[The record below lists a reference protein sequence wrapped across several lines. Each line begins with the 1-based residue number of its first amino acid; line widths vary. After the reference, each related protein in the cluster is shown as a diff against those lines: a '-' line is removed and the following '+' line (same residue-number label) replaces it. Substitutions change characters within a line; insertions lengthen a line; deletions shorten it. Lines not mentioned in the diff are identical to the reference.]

1 MKMSKKFLVVFL
13 TFFTIVLSGFASAT
27 TQEVIAADELI
38 ESSGFELEDLEIKQL
53 AFFIDENVDGYNL
66 QELQNLILV
75 QKDRQL
81 KAHNLAQ
88 NARMLNWP
96 ENSKPVKFAKIEW
109 HNSQLKIDFYQNEY
123 DKKYESSEE
132 KKWAEKEGEYYI
144 ATKTWRYMKSLGW
157 NDYVCAGIMGNLMT
171 ETGGQ
176 TLYIKPN
183 ASGNGYYGI
192 CQWNSAYKNDV
203 WGADLQGQLNYLG
216 KSIKYQIDTYGYA
229 YRPNFNFNSFLELNN
244 EKDAALAFAKCY
256 ERCGSGSYNVR
267 QNNAT
272 FAYNYFVN

>member
-1 MKMSKKFLVVFL
+1 MSKKFLVVFL
-13 TFFTIVLSGFASAT
+13 TLTTILFTCSAFSETASA
-27 TQEVIAADELI
+27 
-38 ESSGFELEDLEIKQL
+38 EDLIQNSGLELKEDFEVKKL
-53 AFFIDENVDGYNL
+53 EYFIDENIDSYSL
-66 QELQNLILV
+66 EDLQNLILI

-81 KAHNLAQ
+81 KAHQLAQ
-88 NARMLNWP
+88 NARALNWP
-96 ENSKPVKFAKIEW
+96 ETSKPVIFAKTEW
-109 HNSQLKIDFYQNEY
+109 NNSQLKIDYYQNEY
-123 DKKYESSEE
+123 NIKYENSEQR
-132 KKWAEKEGEYYI
+132 KWEIKEGEYYI

-229 YRPNFNFNSFLELNN
+229 YKPNFNFNSFLKLNN
-244 EKDAALAFAKCY
+244 EKDAALVFAKCY
-256 ERCGSGSYNVR
+256 ERCGSSSYWVR
-267 QNNAT
+267 QQNAT
-272 FAYNYFVN
+272 IAYNYFVN

>member
-1 MKMSKKFLVVFL
+1 MSKKILVVIL
-13 TFFTIVLSGFASAT
+13 TLTTILFTGSAFSKTASA
-27 TQEVIAADELI
+27 EELI
-38 ESSGFELEDLEIKQL
+38 QNSGLELNEDFKVEKLEY
-53 AFFIDENVDGYNL
+53 FIDENIDNYSL
-66 QELQNLILV
+66 EDLQNLILV

-81 KAHNLAQ
+81 KAHQLAQ
-88 NARMLNWP
+88 NARALNWP
-96 ENSKPVKFAKIEW
+96 ETSKPIIFAKTEW
-109 HNSQLKIDFYQNEY
+109 NNSQLKIDYYQNKY
-123 DKKYESSEE
+123 DIKYENSEQR
-132 KKWAEKEGEYYI
+132 KWEIKEGEYYI

-216 KSIKYQIDTYGYA
+216 KSIKYQIDTYGYV
-229 YRPNFNFNSFLELNN
+229 YKQNFNFDSFLKLNN

-256 ERCGSGSYNVR
+256 ERCGSGSYWVR
-267 QNNAT
+267 QQNAII
-272 FAYNYFVN
+272 AYNYFVN

>member
-1 MKMSKKFLVVFL
+1 MSKKILVVIL
-13 TFFTIVLSGFASAT
+13 TLTTILFTGSAFNKTASA
-27 TQEVIAADELI
+27 EELI
-38 ESSGFELEDLEIKQL
+38 QNSGLELNEDFKVEKLEY
-53 AFFIDENVDGYNL
+53 FIDENIDNYSL
-66 QELQNLILV
+66 EDLQNLILV

-81 KAHNLAQ
+81 KAHQLAQ
-88 NARMLNWP
+88 NARALNWP
-96 ENSKPVKFAKIEW
+96 ETSKPIIFAKTEW
-109 HNSQLKIDFYQNEY
+109 NNSQLKIDYYQNKY
-123 DKKYESSEE
+123 DIKYENSEQR
-132 KKWAEKEGEYYI
+132 KWEIKEGEYYI

-229 YRPNFNFNSFLELNN
+229 YKQNFNFDSFLKLNN

-256 ERCGSGSYNVR
+256 ERCGSGSYWVR
-267 QNNAT
+267 QQNAT
-272 FAYNYFVN
+272 IAYNYFVN

>member
-1 MKMSKKFLVVFL
+1 MSKKILVVIL
-13 TFFTIVLSGFASAT
+13 TLTTILFTCSAFSKTASA
-27 TQEVIAADELI
+27 
-38 ESSGFELEDLEIKQL
+38 EDLIQNSGLELNEDFEVKKL
-53 AFFIDENVDGYNL
+53 EYFIDEDIDSYSL
-66 QELQNLILV
+66 EDLQNLILV

-81 KAHNLAQ
+81 KAHQLAQ
-88 NARMLNWP
+88 NARALNWP
-96 ENSKPVKFAKIEW
+96 ETSKPVIFAKTEW
-109 HNSQLKIDFYQNEY
+109 NNSQLKIDYYQNEY
-123 DKKYESSEE
+123 NIKYENSEQR
-132 KKWAEKEGEYYI
+132 KWEIKEGEYYI

-229 YRPNFNFNSFLELNN
+229 YKQNFNFDSFLKLNN

-256 ERCGSGSYNVR
+256 ERCGSGSYWVR
-267 QNNAT
+267 QQNAT
-272 FAYNYFVN
+272 IAYNYFVN